1 MVLLRN
7 AIGLLLLAG
16 ACAACSGLQGTGETD
31 TENPQSAPENTVV
44 ARYASTAI
52 TLTELDSAFAASVG
66 GRENAADSSLSAYR
80 DFLDQYVNYRLKVRA
95 ARDAGLDTLSSIQND
110 VHSYRQELA
119 RPRLMREEVYEPVVR
134 DLYERRKQAV
144 DVSHILIRTRSGQ
157 DTASAYRTIQKIADS
172 LDQGA
177 PFADLAFRNSDDPS
191 ARKQGSRGY
200 RGRLGYIRAG
210 QIVASFERR
219 MYALDP
225 GEISDVFRTKY
236 GYHILKVHDRRL
248 AQPPVRLA
256 HILRRSRGESG
267 GARQYLDSLRTKIV
281 DGEISFSDAAKKH
294 SQHRKSAPKGGSL
307 GQVKPQGLPS
317 SLRAAVANLDS
328 VGSVSGVVQSRFGH
342 HLLKLTGRQDQ
353 KSFDEAYD
361 ALKKK
366 VSGQPRVKRRK
377 TTLAR
382 DVRAAEGVTV
392 DTTRLLEAVGAS
404 SVDSPARPLLSLT
417 DSAAATSLPV
427 ATLGDSTYTLGQ
439 MRHHL
444 TQTDGGAQMTIGE
457 LTDSFLN
464 EKAIQYAVTRRTRRD
479 PSLAQEIKKY
489 REGALLFRYMQDSV
503 WTAAARDTG
512 GLRATYRQ
520 HKDQY
525 RFPKRVRTL
534 TLRAPSDSLLHSYQ
548 NAHEAGR
555 PLRATMDAAA
565 EDSLV
570 SADTVFVTDRSAEV
584 YQSVRSIDDS
594 ASVGPTA
601 QDDEWLLMI
610 RDTHLPPRTKTFEE
624 ARSSIL
630 REYQQAY
637 EQKVIRRL
645 RDRYTAETY
654 PERLRPPVKGPS
666 PAQ

>member
-1 MVLLRN
+1 
-7 AIGLLLLAG
+7 
-16 ACAACSGLQGTGETD
+16 
-31 TENPQSAPENTVV
+31 
-44 ARYASTAI
+44 
-52 TLTELDSAFAASVG
+52 
-66 GRENAADSSLSAYR
+66 
-80 DFLDQYVNYRLKVRA
+80 
-95 ARDAGLDTLSSIQND
+95 
-110 VHSYRQELA
+110 
-119 RPRLMREEVYEPVVR
+119 
-134 DLYERRKQAV
+134 
-144 DVSHILIRTRSGQ
+144 
-157 DTASAYRTIQKIADS
+157 
-172 LDQGA
+172 
-177 PFADLAFRNSDDPS
+177 
-191 ARKQGSRGY
+191 
-200 RGRLGYIRAG
+200 
-210 QIVASFERR
+210 
-219 MYALDP
+219 
-225 GEISDVFRTKY
+225 
-236 GYHILKVHDRRL
+236 
-248 AQPPVRLA
+248 
-256 HILRRSRGESG
+256 
-267 GARQYLDSLRTKIV
+267 
-281 DGEISFSDAAKKH
+281 
-294 SQHRKSAPKGGSL
+294 
-307 GQVKPQGLPS
+307 
-317 SLRAAVANLDS
+317 VANLDS

-377 TTLAR
+377 TTLAK

-392 DTTRLLEAVGAS
+392 DTTRLLEAVGVS
-404 SVDSPARPLLSLT
+404 SVDSLARPLLSLT

-457 LTDSFLN
+457 LTGSFLN
-464 EKAIQYAVTRRTRRD
+464 EKAIQYAVTRRTQRD

-503 WTAAARDTG
+503 WTAAARDTA

-520 HKDQY
+520 NKDQY
-525 RFPKRVRTL
+525 RFPERVRTL
-534 TLRAPSDSLLHSYQ
+534 VLRAPSDSLLHSYQ

-565 EDSLV
+565 GDSLV
-570 SADTVFVTDRSAEV
+570 SADTVLVTDRSAEV

-610 RDTHLPPRTKTFEE
+610 RDTRLPPRTKTFEE
-624 ARSSIL
+624 ARSSIIQ
-630 REYQQAY
+630 EYQQAY